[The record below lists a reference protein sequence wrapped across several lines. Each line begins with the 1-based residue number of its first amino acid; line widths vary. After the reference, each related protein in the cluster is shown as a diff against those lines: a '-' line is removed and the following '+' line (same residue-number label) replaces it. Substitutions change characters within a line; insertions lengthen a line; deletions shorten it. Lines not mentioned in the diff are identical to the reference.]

1 MENMFETLE
10 ELVQQSETKFKN
22 KIFQIVRSQ
31 QKSIQDDIRN
41 KLPNFYQRLEQKY
54 KQLQMASNL
63 AQQRGEDELIA
74 TMKHY
79 LVIFTELDA
88 EYEKYF
94 NDYEKM
100 SKLQRLLDKDSN
112 EISEDFTDLVA
123 RSLRLD
129 YNIKNSFGNHLPQR
143 LHSFQWN

>member
-1 MENMFETLE
+1 MKVNNLNLISEQWAQILKSRGSWRTMNIENLE
-10 ELVQQSETKFKN
+10 MSYWDMAMGHTEEYMLKYEN
-22 KIFQIVRSQ
+22 
-31 QKSIQDDIRN
+31 DDMDIEGITYRIDVLN
-41 KLPNFYQRLEQKY
+41 SFI
-54 KQLQMASNL
+54 
-63 AQQRGEDELIA
+63 D
-74 TMKHY
+74 
-79 LVIFTELDA
+79 

-129 YNIKNSFGNHLPQR
+129 YNIKNSFGNHLP
-143 LHSFQWN
+143 